1 MATKP
6 KELVAKWPPKEKFNL
21 DGWTTLSF
29 INLVVMNKEGRE
41 RSRAVLKKKKAL
53 KTSFPEK
60 GGGLIREGGLN
71 RRFMV
76 WEGIVRFEF

>member
-21 DGWTTLSF
+21 D

-41 RSRAVLKKKKAL
+41 RSRAVLKKRKAF
-53 KTSFPEK
+53 KTSF
-60 GGGLIREGGLN
+60 R
-71 RRFMV
+71 
-76 WEGIVRFEF
+76 